1 MHDWAG
7 EALAIVAA
15 GAPAALVTLLAVEG
29 SAPREAGA
37 RILVWADGQSGS
49 IGGGNL
55 EHIAADQARRMLA
68 LDGGPAWA
76 AQDYPLG
83 PLLAQCCG
91 GRVRLLIERLGPD
104 DAGWLSEAHRLLEA
118 GLPLERR
125 LALDVSGLDRSV
137 RRLTTATWE
146 SAAFINDRPA
156 AARGPKPN
164 PGDLICE
171 RIIAHRSN
179 LALFGAGHV
188 GQALARAL
196 EPLPLRVSWFDT
208 RPETRQIGG
217 VCLLS
222 ASEAVAAAR
231 EPRDHVL
238 IMTHDH
244 ALDYAL
250 VAAALTGPAPHVGLI
265 GSKTKRARFLS
276 RLRAD
281 GLGEAAAARL
291 VCPIGLAQIR
301 SKAPEAI
308 AVSVAADL
316 LIRLEAARLARPT
329 EASVAGL

>member
-7 EALAIVAA
+7 EALAIIA
-15 GAPAALVTLLAVEG
+15 GGEAAALVTLLAVEG
-29 SAPREAGA
+29 STPREAGA
-37 RILVWADGQSGS
+37 RILVWAGGQAGS

-55 EHIAADQARRMLA
+55 EHIGADQARRMLA
-68 LDGGPAWA
+68 LDGGPVWA
-76 AQDYPLG
+76 IQDYPLG

-91 GRVRLLIERLGPD
+91 GRVRLLFERLGAE
-104 DAGWLSEAHRLLEA
+104 DAGWLSQAHRLIPA
-118 GLPLERR
+118 GQPFERR
-125 LALDVSGLDRSV
+125 LALDATGLARTV
-137 RRLTTATWE
+137 RPLTTETSE
-146 SAAFINDRPA
+146 SAAFVNGRPA
-156 AARGPKPN
+156 VARGAKPG
-164 PGDLICE
+164 PGDLICD
-171 RIIAHRSN
+171 RIVPRRSS

-196 EPLPLRVSWFDT
+196 EPLSLTVSWFDT
-208 RPETRQIGG
+208 RPETRQIAG
-217 VCLLS
+217 VCVLS

-250 VAAALTGPAPHVGLI
+250 VAAALTGPAAHVGLI

-281 GLGEAAAARL
+281 GLGEAAFARL
-291 VCPIGLAQIR
+291 VCPIGLPQIR
-301 SKAPEAI
+301 SKTPEAI

-316 LIRLEAARLARPT
+316 LIRLEAGRLARPA
-329 EASVAGL
+329 EAAVAGL